1 MPRTRKK
8 KDMAELVLGVGTS
21 HSPMLVLDG
30 GEWLEWGA
38 NDHSSALLYDRG
50 GRQLPYADHLAG
62 APSDITDRITLE
74 QVERSCARAES
85 ALDRLR
91 ERIAEARLDV
101 LVIVGD
107 DQNEHLLPSNL
118 PAFLIYHGA
127 TIRNGDL
134 APLDGL
140 PPLFRKLAS
149 GYLEK
154 DAPKDYTVNSHLAA
168 HLISSLIADGFD
180 MASSNELPVP
190 SRGMGH
196 AFSFPIRRLGSPE
209 LPMVPVIIN
218 TYTPPTQPHARRCAE
233 FGGALRRGID
243 SMQAD
248 LRVGVVA
255 SGGLSHFV
263 VMEDLDRRVLDGLAR
278 HDLDDLSAISEQ
290 VLQSGTSE
298 IKNWIAVA
306 GACRDKTFELV
317 DYVPGYRT
325 PAGTGTGLA
334 FALWT

>member
-1 MPRTRKK
+1 
-8 KDMAELVLGVGTS
+8 MAELVLGVGTS

-30 GEWLEWGA
+30 GEWLEWGV
-38 NDHSSALLYDRG
+38 NDHNSTLLYDRG
-50 GRQLPYADHLAG
+50 GRQLPYADHLEG
-62 APSDITDRITLE
+62 APTDIIDRITLE
-74 QVERSCARAES
+74 QVERSCARAEG

-101 LVIVGD
+101 LVIIGD
-107 DQNEHLLPSNL
+107 DQDEHLLPSNL
-118 PAFLIYHGA
+118 PPFLIYHGA
-127 TIRNGDL
+127 TIRNDDL
-134 APLDGL
+134 SPLDGL
-140 PPLFRKLAS
+140 PPMLRKLAA
-149 GYLEK
+149 GYLEE
-154 DAPKDYTVNSHLAA
+154 DAPKDYPVNADLAA

-180 MASSNELPVP
+180 VASSNELPVP
-190 SRGMGH
+190 GKGMGH
-196 AFSFPIRRLGSPE
+196 AFSFPIRRLGSPD
-209 LPMVPVIIN
+209 LAMVPVIIN

-233 FGGALRRGID
+233 FGAALRRGID
-243 SMQAD
+243 SLESD

-263 VMEDLDRRVLDGLAR
+263 VMEDLDQRVLADLGR
-278 HDLDDLSAISEQ
+278 HDLDDLSAIPEQ

-306 GACRDKTFELV
+306 GACPDKNFELV